1 MNELILY
8 TPDLNNELPI
18 PFADGGIKAGF
29 PSPAQDYA
37 MGSLDLAKELVT
49 NKAATFYA
57 RVVGDSMSPIINE
70 GDIVVVD
77 RSIEPFQNCTAVCYV
92 DNEFNIKHVD
102 FSQKDKNIIRLLSD
116 NPKYDPIIVK
126 EDDEFILW
134 GVVTYC
140 IHKLI

>member
-1 MNELILY
+1 MAELILY
-8 TPDLNNELPI
+8 IPDLSNEQTI
-18 PFADGGIKAGF
+18 PFADGGIRAGF
-29 PSPAQDYA
+29 PSPAQDYE
-37 MGSLDLAKELVT
+37 MQSIDLNKELIV
-49 NKAATFYA
+49 NKASTFCA
-57 RVVGDSMSPIINE
+57 RVVGDSMDPAINE

-77 RSIEPFQNCTAVCYV
+77 RSIDPFQNCIAVCYV
-92 DNEFNIKHVD
+92 NNDFNIKHVD